1 MTIKIKKTFSDIT
14 EGFFYCF
21 YNYGH
26 PIANGL
32 RNVYRNNIISDIKNN
47 LKPQA
52 KKWKMDIIN
61 ITDDDNIEIS
71 ENTMAYLNEYNKAFQ
86 SMAFIL
92 FNPEKIEEALNA
104 MGKEGWEIDGVT
116 SAEFPS
122 LTGGRQELVIFL
134 SKDV

>member
-1 MTIKIKKTFSDIT
+1 MAL
-14 EGFFYCF
+14 
-21 YNYGH
+21 
-26 PIANGL
+26 IAYAGKPTLVAKPLGL
-32 RNVYRNNIISDIKNN
+32 REK
-47 LKPQA
+47 
-52 KKWKMDIIN
+52 
-61 ITDDDNIEIS
+61 
-71 ENTMAYLNEYNKAFQ
+71 ENAMKVFKVMTQKDRAFGGK
-86 SMAFIL
+86 